1 MLRYYETPE
10 ATAAHGP
17 RRRLACDRRSR
28 LSRRRRFLLRHRPA
42 EGTDHQGRREHRAA
56 RDRRGAAASIRR
68 CSRRRRS
75 AIADPDYGQEIL
87 ACVVLKADATCTE
100 DELRAHCL
108 RRTRPLQDAE
118 GFPLRRRAAEGAVGQ
133 GAAAEARRSPL
144 IVAAGP
150 RGIISLRCRVTGG
163 ATVFIGHL
171 GLAFAAKKV
180 APRPSLGTL
189 ALAAQLVDGVWPVFL
204 LLGWEKVEI
213 VPGITAVTPLLFAS
227 YPYTHSLA
235 AGAVWALLLAGGY
248 YLLRH
253 DGVGAGWIA
262 ALVVSHWI
270 LDFISHRP
278 DMPLWPRRSEGRS
291 RSVEFGSGN
300 ARRRI
305 RALRGRH
312 LAVCLGNA
320 CARPRRDL
328 GARRVRPAPRGA
340 LPRSGVRT
348 AAPFGTGAGDERDP
362 GLAVRRLGLLD

>member
-1 MLRYYETPE
+1 M
-10 ATAAHGP
+10 
-17 RRRLACDRRSR
+17 
-28 LSRRRRFLLRHRPA
+28 
-42 EGTDHQGRREHRAA
+42 
-56 RDRRGAAASIRR
+56 
-68 CSRRRRS
+68 
-75 AIADPDYGQEIL
+75 
-87 ACVVLKADATCTE
+87 
-100 DELRAHCL
+100 
-108 RRTRPLQDAE
+108 
-118 GFPLRRRAAEGAVGQ
+118 
-133 GAAAEARRSPL
+133 
-144 IVAAGP
+144 
-150 RGIISLRCRVTGG
+150 
-163 ATVFIGHL
+163 FIGHL

-248 YLLRH
+248 YLLRR

-278 DMPLWPRRSEGRS
+278 DMPLWPGGPKVGLGLWNSVPATLA
-291 RSVEFGSGN
+291 VEF
-300 ARRRI
+300 
-305 RALRGRH
+305 ALFAGGIWLYR
-312 LAVCLGNA
+312 LGNA

-328 GARRVRPAPRGA
+328 GARRVRPAPRRA

-348 AAPFGTGAGDERDP
+348 AAPFGAGAGDERDP
-362 GLAVRRLGLLD
+362 GLAVRRLGILD